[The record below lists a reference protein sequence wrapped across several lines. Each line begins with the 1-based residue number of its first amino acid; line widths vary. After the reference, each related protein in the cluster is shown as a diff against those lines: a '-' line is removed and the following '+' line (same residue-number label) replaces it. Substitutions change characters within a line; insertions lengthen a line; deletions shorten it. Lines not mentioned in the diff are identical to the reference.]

1 MLLFSLALGL
11 TQDIAKY
18 FPIDDTMLQCIYGGA
33 LTGIGMGLTF
43 KARATAGGLDI
54 IAAIMKRKY
63 DIPMKIHF
71 YLLIFVVCAGAFY
84 LELNW

>member
-1 MLLFSLALGL
+1 YPAYLGSRLAQFYERAGKVNCLGMDEREGTL
-11 TQDIAKY
+11 TAIGAVS
-18 FPIDDTMLQCIYGGA
+18 PPGGA

-63 DIPMKIHF
+63 DIPMKNTF
-71 YLLIFVVCAGAFY
+71 L
-84 LELNW
+84 

>member
-63 DIPMKIHF
+63 DIPMKNTFLFINF
-71 YLLIFVVCAGAFY
+71 CSMCRSFFI
-84 LELNW
+84 WS